1 MKIPTLVLAT
11 LFFSSGLFAGETA
24 LTIDKGRSHI
34 EAAVTSSM
42 DNFAA
47 KLTAY
52 DALISVDVTGK
63 HIGSARLKFLF
74 ADIKTGVEKRDA
86 DMRRWEQA
94 DQFPDCVYILDALLP
109 AAGGTFTARGKL
121 ILHGVTKTLSIPVT
135 IGYAGNDTCII
146 DGDLPIDTTDFGL
159 PPIRK
164 FLFFKVN
171 PTLQVKFHLEGHAT
185 PDS

>member
-1 MKIPTLVLAT
+1 MKTPALVLAS
-11 LFFSSGLFAGETA
+11 LLFSSGLTAGETA

-42 DNFAA
+42 DNFTA

-52 DALISVDVTGK
+52 DALISVDVTEK
-63 HIGSARLKFLF
+63 RIGSVRLKFLF
-74 ADIKTGVEKRDA
+74 ADINTGVEERDA

-109 AAGGTFTARGKL
+109 AAGGTFTARGKF

-135 IGYAGNDTCII
+135 IGYTGNDACII
-146 DGDLPIDTTDFGL
+146 DGDLPLDTTDFGL
-159 PPIRK
+159 PPIHK
-164 FLFFKVN
+164 FLVYKVN
-171 PTLQVKFHLEGHAT
+171 PTLQLKFHLEGHVA

>member
-1 MKIPTLVLAT
+1 MKTPALLLAF
-11 LFFSSGLFAGETA
+11 LLISSGLHAGETA
-24 LTIDKGRSHI
+24 LMIDKGRSHI
-34 EAAVTSSM
+34 DAAITSSGGS
-42 DNFAA
+42 FTA

-52 DALISVDVTGK
+52 DAYISVDMTEK
-63 HIGSARLKFLF
+63 RIGSARLKFLF

-86 DMRRWEQA
+86 DLRHWEQT

-109 AAGGTFTARGKL
+109 AAGGTFTARGKF